1 MKTKT
6 LFLKVCRYL
15 LPLLVLSVTSM
26 TTSLHAQTYEW
37 KWVTG
42 DNSIN
47 QSGVYGTIGTTAP
60 TNKPGGRY
68 AGYAWIDANGHFWQF
83 GGAAYD
89 INGNSGFLND
99 LWQYNPSTN
108 QWAWMTGSNTIN
120 ADAVYG
126 TQGAGASTNTPG
138 ARYGG
143 ATVADANGN
152 LWLFGGGYGTATT
165 SINSYYNDLWKYNIA
180 SGEWTWVSGSNST
193 GGNQTGIY
201 GTLGTAAS
209 TNVPGSR
216 FETIGWIDASGNIWI
231 FGGVGYDGAGKAGY
245 LNDLW
250 KYNPSTNQ
258 WTWVS
263 GSSTNGA
270 AGVYGTKGTA
280 AATNTPG
287 SRYGA
292 AAAMDASGNF
302 WLFGGGYGT
311 SISTVTSYY
320 NDLWKY
326 TPSTRQWTWVGG
338 TNAANKSG
346 IYGTKGTASTANYPG
361 GRIGALNWT
370 NALAGTIWLL
380 GGVGYS
386 AAGEGYLSDFW
397 TYNIA
402 AGTWTWVGGDNGIS
416 NDGIYGTK
424 GTAAAANMPGSRY
437 SGAITWTDA
446 AHNLWLLGGKGY
458 PAAGTTAGYLDDLWE
473 LVDFTVLAVNWLD
486 FTGVPS
492 GNHTL
497 LQWQTSEEQN
507 NWYFTVE
514 RSADGQNWQN
524 IGSVPGAGSSIAT
537 NTYEFTDDRPLAGVN
552 CYRLQLNDATGE
564 AQYSKLITVNFPAA
578 GNQVLSWFA
587 IGNGAVEAT
596 LSNGSNEVFR
606 LFDMRGRLLQQGSL
620 QNGQVIFSG
629 LVPGLYVLQV
639 KSNTGL
645 MTEKMAVL

>member
-1 MKTKT
+1 
-6 LFLKVCRYL
+6 
-15 LPLLVLSVTSM
+15 M
-26 TTSLHAQTYEW
+26 TTGLHAQTYEW
-37 KWVTG
+37 KWVNG

-47 QSGVYGTIGTTAP
+47 QSGIYGAIGATAA
-60 TNKPGGRY
+60 TNKLGGRY

-108 QWAWMTGSNTIN
+108 QWTWMTGSNTIN
-120 ADAVYG
+120 AVAVFG
-126 TQGAGASTNTPG
+126 TQGIASSTNTPG

-143 ATVADANGN
+143 AALADANGN
-152 LWLFGGGYGTATT
+152 LWLFGGGYGSSTT
-165 SINSYYNDLWKYNIA
+165 NIDAYYNDLWKYNIT
-180 SGEWTWVSGSNST
+180 SGEWTWVSGSNNT
-193 GGNQTGIY
+193 GGNQGGVY
-201 GTLGTAAS
+201 GTRGTAAS

-216 FETIGWIDASGNIWI
+216 FETIGWIDAAGNIWI
-231 FGGVGYDGAGKAGY
+231 FGGVGYDGAGKTGF

-258 WTWVS
+258 WTWMS

-270 AGVYGTKGTA
+270 AGVYGTEGAPA
-280 AATNTPG
+280 AANTPG

-311 SISTVTSYY
+311 FISTVTSYY

-326 TPSTRQWTWVGG
+326 TSSTGLWTWVSG

-346 IYGTKGTASTANYPG
+346 IYGAKGTASTANYPG

-370 NALAGTIWLL
+370 NASAGNIWLL

-386 AAGEGYLSDFW
+386 VAGEGYLSDFW

-446 AHNLWLLGGKGY
+446 AYNLWLFGGKGY
-458 PAAGTTAGYLDDLWE
+458 PATGTTDGYLDDLWE
-473 LVDFTVLAVNWLD
+473 YVDVTVLAVNWLD

-524 IGSVPGAGSSIAT
+524 IGSVTGAGSSTAT
-537 NTYEFTDDRPLAGVN
+537 NTYEFTDDQPLAAVN
-552 CYRLQLNDATGE
+552 YYRLQLNDANGE
-564 AQYSKLITVNFPAA
+564 DQYSKLITVNFPAA

-587 IGNGAVEAT
+587 IGNNTVEAT

-620 QNGQVIFSG
+620 QNGQMIFSG

-639 KSNTGL
+639 KATTGL